1 MGNDVDNPRP
11 IITTQ
16 NADVDLLQPTPDMI
30 HAEDIALAM
39 ARIARYN
46 GHSNAVVT
54 LLDHVAVCDGLA
66 TEMGIED
73 PQLRLAI
80 LLHDAHEAYTGDI
93 ARPIKALINA
103 DSNGLITALED
114 NLDRAI
120 CTAFSLPEDYLSRP
134 DVRRVVKQID
144 NTALGV
150 EVRYGWPQIVA
161 EERWENVPKST
172 EGGKS
177 SFYQAQS
184 CDPEQLRT
192 GFLARVGA
200 LAGAIYY
207 AKHGAVVEGSEN
219 VGH

>member
-1 MGNDVDNPRP
+1 MGNDVHNPRP

-16 NADVDLLQPTPDMI
+16 NADVDLLRPTPDMI

-39 ARIARYN
+39 ARTVRYN
-46 GHSNAVVT
+46 GHSDALVT

-93 ARPIKALINA
+93 TRPVKDLINSE
-103 DSNGLITALED
+103 SNGLITKLED
-114 NLDRAI
+114 RLDRAI
-120 CTAFSLPEDYLSRP
+120 CAAFELPEDYLSRP
-134 DVRRVVKQID
+134 DVRKVIKQID

-150 EVRYGWPQIVA
+150 EVRHGWPKIVA
-161 EERWENVPKST
+161 EDRWDNVPKST

-184 CDPEQLRT
+184 CDPEQLHI
-192 GFLARVGA
+192 GFLTRVSA
-200 LAGAIYY
+200 LVGAIYY
-207 AKHGAVVEGSEN
+207 AKHGAAVEGSEH
-219 VGH
+219 VVH